1 MSHNLKENNEDV
13 SNLDEVLDDNKDND
27 DKISKEDGSA
37 ATDLEPPED
46 NEKNGSGQELVQE
59 ESEPEHN
66 DVGGVDV
73 QGDEKERRL
82 EEGKEEESATDSSST
97 STTTT
102 TNTSTTTVAATAAT
116 TDDSTKTPDD
126 SSTPSLVPPSPVSDS
141 KFYAIRTTG
150 GQERVVANVL
160 QNKIKSKNIGIYS
173 ILLLENFKGYI
184 IVEAPD
190 ANVAFQALAG
200 VRHIR
205 GQIRGEL
212 PFKDI
217 EGYLIK
223 KPVVTELAIDDT
235 VEVIGGP
242 FKAMKAKITRV
253 DYDKQEATVV
263 LLDSPY
269 QIPVTVDANYL
280 KKASH

>member
-1 MSHNLKENNEDV
+1 MLMRTELKYVSHNLKGNDEDV
-13 SNLDEVLDDNKDND
+13 SNLDGIFDDKDDNI
-27 DKISKEDGSA
+27 DKSPT
-37 ATDLEPPED
+37 TDSSTEAEPELARD
-46 NEKNGSGQELVQE
+46 EGENGGQDKAQE
-59 ESEPEHN
+59 ESGS
-66 DVGGVDV
+66 GGI
-73 QGDEKERRL
+73 EER
-82 EEGKEEESATDSSST
+82 KEEVRQEQEPTTFNDSSSPK
-97 STTTT
+97 STTASMAQNDT
-102 TNTSTTTVAATAAT
+102 TNNESAGETPVTRTVVA
-116 TDDSTKTPDD
+116 P
-126 SSTPSLVPPSPVSDS
+126 SSGSDS
-141 KFYAIRTTG
+141 RFYAIRTTG

-217 EGYLIK
+217 EGYLVK
-223 KPVVTELAIDDT
+223 KPVVTELSVDDT

-253 DYDKQEATVV
+253 DYEKQEATVV

-280 KKASH
+280 KKATR